1 MKHPTEKE
9 LERKKKNALH
19 MPAAIHMGKK
29 GITPSLIQ
37 ETAHQLELK
46 DVVKIKVLKS
56 VEDPESILSELANA
70 CNAVVWKQVGRV
82 GILVLK

>member
-1 MKHPTEKE
+1 MTRTSGKE
-9 LERKKKNALH
+9 LEKKLKNVLR
-19 MPAAIHMGKK
+19 MPAAIHVGKK

-37 ETAHQLELK
+37 ETVNQLELK
-46 DVVKIKVLKS
+46 DVVKVRVLKS
-56 VEDPESILSELANA
+56 LETPKSILHELAAA